1 MTICESIIYMDRF
14 ITPPKQNIFMLD
26 NSPECSGLEFLTNEC
41 INKESNID
49 KFNNLLNPTGVPP
62 VGGVPVGGI
71 SVENSSTE
79 QRVSPPIE
87 DDNSSYG
94 IICYR
99 IVEDEKNMKEI
110 KNWRDKM
117 IVDQLNNPIKV
128 QYLMIHR
135 QNSFAFHVLLSEG
148 WKNLDEFIRLMM
160 ELTGKERCTVMEKYR
175 ENPDKHPKLRELIVN
190 GVNENEINLTMTPTT
205 PSTPTSSNAIPTSS
219 SAIPSSTV
227 HYNFNELMTL
237 IPINFDC
244 TEWEFAKGKA
254 KSKHE
259 TPETTAIREFIEETG
274 IRRDDFNMSNVGIF
288 EESHVGTNDEVYRY
302 IYYIANYIK
311 KNKRIPMFPHKRS
324 QKIEVKHV
332 AWLDYEDIMKYYGI
346 RNPQRAKLLEN
357 INEIII
363 SRYKRMQYFHTNKY
377 YRMYT
382 IMEKNMLNNICK
394 NRYEK
399 ESKKELMKYNESTTS
414 TTMSTT
420 TSSTTSSTVSS
431 DNEIMENRI
440 LTDVFRNLH

>member
-14 ITPPKQNIFMLD
+14 ITPPKQQNVFMLD

-49 KFNNLLNPTGVPP
+49 KFNNLLNPEKTSTEGVPS
-62 VGGVPVGGI
+62 VGT
-71 SVENSSTE
+71 TE

-148 WKNLDEFIRLMM
+148 WRNLDEFIRLMM
-160 ELTGKERCTVMEKYR
+160 ELTGKERCTIMEKYR

-190 GVNENEINLTMTPTT
+190 GVNENEINLTISS
-205 PSTPTSSNAIPTSS
+205 PSTTSTSTSTTLS
-219 SAIPSSTV
+219 SGTSSSTV

-259 TPETTAIREFIEETG
+259 TPETTAIREFMEETG

-399 ESKKELMKYNESTTS
+399 ESKKELMKYNETETTTSSTTV
-414 TTMSTT
+414 
-420 TSSTTSSTVSS
+420 SSTTSSTVSS